1 MLRRIFCLFALAI
14 TACLT
19 RAQTPS
25 FVVRVE
31 GHRTVIMTAADLVA
45 MPRHSVTANQHG
57 KEVTYEGVYMR
68 DVLAKAGVPFGA
80 DLKGKALSMYVLATA
95 HDGYAVV
102 YTLTE
107 MDPAFS
113 EGDLLIAD
121 KVGGPPEGPFRV
133 IAPHDRK
140 PARSLRMLES
150 IDVVEV
156 VK

>member
-1 MLRRIFCLFALAI
+1 
-14 TACLT
+14 
-19 RAQTPS
+19 
-25 FVVRVE
+25 
-31 GHRTVIMTAADLVA
+31 MTANDLMA